1 MIRFAANLGFMF
13 QEMPMPA
20 RFEAAA
26 RAGFRA
32 VELLVPFEFAAR
44 DLARWAGDHGLDVLG
59 FNMWPGRWADGERGI
74 AALPGRE
81 QEFRDSVT
89 QALEY
94 ADALGVP
101 RFHPFAGIIPAGADR
116 LRCRAVYRDNLALAA
131 EAAGRHGR
139 GIWIEP
145 INQRDMR
152 GYFLSTLADAEAIRA
167 DVGAANLT
175 FTVDCYHTQ
184 VAEGDL
190 TTKLRRYRDH
200 IAHVQI
206 AGVPDRHEPDEGEVN
221 YAFIFDVLRDIG
233 YDGWVGC
240 EYRPRGGTAD
250 GLGWM
255 RRFTAMEDVAS

>member
-1 MIRFAANLGFMF
+1 
-13 QEMPMPA
+13 
-20 RFEAAA
+20 
-26 RAGFRA
+26 
-32 VELLVPFEFAAR
+32 
-44 DLARWAGDHGLDVLG
+44 
-59 FNMWPGRWADGERGI
+59 
-74 AALPGRE
+74 
-81 QEFRDSVT
+81 
-89 QALEY
+89 
-94 ADALGVP
+94 
-101 RFHPFAGIIPAGADR
+101 
-116 LRCRAVYRDNLALAA
+116 
-131 EAAGRHGR
+131 
-139 GIWIEP
+139 
-145 INQRDMR
+145 MR